1 MVEPLVEK
9 DARLKMVAEAR
20 SPKARAV
27 KISILI
33 AQAKPARFSKQKV
46 VVRREQPEYM
56 SPKATQIC
64 QLAQL
69 QSRSAMQ
76 WMGGTAVMLQYEA
89 FLAKQ
94 LMHIAS

>member
-1 MVEPLVEK
+1 
-9 DARLKMVAEAR
+9 
-20 SPKARAV
+20 
-27 KISILI
+27 
-33 AQAKPARFSKQKV
+33 
-46 VVRREQPEYM
+46 M